1 MTDLI
6 QIIWTDAQFRSIE
19 LDAALMVDVL
29 VQKRVEAVGNA
40 PNGRFLIVF
49 LGRKELGNPLLNSDE
64 EVVQLTVSHLLA
76 DFAIESVGNPFH
88 PSKPFVD
95 KPPLRV
101 IKGEYR
107 MPIKEIPKHGRV
119 EVDGEVG
126 NSGVTHFDETARETH
141 RSAFDGESRMGEKRH
156 QHPTTDGHR
165 LEMPSADGTALGA
178 EQQRTPR
185 DGNHFAEQS
194 VEIGRSANCRSVF
207 VLAEK

>member
-1 MTDLI
+1 M
-6 QIIWTDAQFRSIE
+6 
-19 LDAALMVDVL
+19 L

-49 LGRKELGNPLLNSDE
+49 LRWKELGNPLLNSDE
-64 EVVQLTVSHLLA
+64 EVVQLTVNHLLA
-76 DFAIESVGNPFH
+76 DFAVESVGNPFH
-88 PSKPFVD
+88 PSKPFID
-95 KPPLRV
+95 KSLLG
-101 IKGEYR
+101 IFKDEYR

-126 NSGVTHFDETARETH
+126 NGRVAHLNETARETR

-156 QHPTTDGHR
+156 QHPATDGNG

-178 EQQRTPR
+178 EQQRTTS

-194 VEIGRSANCRSVF
+194 VETGCSANCRSVF